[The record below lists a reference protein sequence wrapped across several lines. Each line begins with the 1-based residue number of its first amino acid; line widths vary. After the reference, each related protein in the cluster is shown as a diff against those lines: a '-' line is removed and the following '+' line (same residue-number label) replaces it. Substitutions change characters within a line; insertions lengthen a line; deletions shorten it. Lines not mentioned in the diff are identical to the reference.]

1 MNSYKEN
8 YNKNECKIYD
18 KCEKLMNYHAI
29 FKMKDG
35 RMFDG
40 IIEHVDRSYVTV
52 LVGEDM
58 VDKECENQNNKRQSG
73 FSRRY
78 RRYRRRAIPLS
89 SLIAL
94 SLLVYPYT
102 TPPFRY

>member
-1 MNSYKEN
+1 
-8 YNKNECKIYD
+8 
-18 KCEKLMNYHAI
+18 
-29 FKMKDG
+29 
-35 RMFDG
+35 MFDG

-58 VDKECENQNNKRQSG
+58 VDKECKNQNNKRQSG

-94 SLLVYPYT
+94 SLLAYPYT